1 MDNVHSPD
9 SLLGTTS
16 IALDSLLCTE
26 LLLLILRGRINK
38 VPSLPKGALLDW
50 YLVTVDGIWVK
61 WTYGYVQ
68 ETSLR

>member
-38 VPSLPKGALLDW
+38 VPSLPKGALLD
-50 YLVTVDGIWVK
+50 
-61 WTYGYVQ
+61 
-68 ETSLR
+68 